1 METCRAR
8 LQTFSKPLVA
18 ASFADRLTVI
28 EGVPVRYKQVAL
40 DLGRGGNASF
50 RCVFMRK
57 NKVAITVLISP
68 SQHAI
73 FFHIDGQNIIV
84 FSEPVTTPSPYIV
97 PKHLKTFSKEAGK
110 IGKPLSGPVPMES
123 RTEGKEGQL

>member
-28 EGVPVRYKQVAL
+28 EGVPVRYRQVAL

-57 NKVAITVLISP
+57 NKVAILSLLVRVSML
-68 SQHAI
+68 
-73 FFHIDGQNIIV
+73 FFFILMV
-84 FSEPVTTPSPYIV
+84 
-97 PKHLKTFSKEAGK
+97 
-110 IGKPLSGPVPMES
+110 
-123 RTEGKEGQL
+123 RTS